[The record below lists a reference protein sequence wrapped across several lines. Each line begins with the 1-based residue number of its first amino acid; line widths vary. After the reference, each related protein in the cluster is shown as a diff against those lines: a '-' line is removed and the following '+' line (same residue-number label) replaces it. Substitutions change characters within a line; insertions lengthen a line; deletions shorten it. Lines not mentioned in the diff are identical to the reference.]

1 LKAGKGVF
9 RVALF
14 FKQGLLKT
22 DMSAD
27 IVITV
32 VGWLLGGFINGI
44 AGFGA
49 ALVAMPIVASGL
61 DMPLAL
67 TSCTLVV
74 LALNLQMFWIYRRH
88 LNGMGFVGI
97 IIGAIP
103 GAVVGILM
111 LRHMPETGLKFGLG
125 ALLIA
130 YAIWGLSLA
139 APSPTSLG
147 GRWAVLAG
155 FLSTSLGTAFGIN
168 GPSLAAYLAARGG
181 TAQEFKAGLGA
192 FLIASC
198 ALIMLAHGV
207 TGMYTVRSAGLFAM
221 ALPSVLL
228 GGWIGLRVSGR
239 VPERYFRSIV
249 YTMLLVAGVKMLLPA
264 LLA

>member
-1 LKAGKGVF
+1 
-9 RVALF
+9 
-14 FKQGLLKT
+14 
-22 DMSAD
+22 MSAD

-155 FLSTSLGTAFGIN
+155 FLSTSLGAAFGIN

-181 TAQEFKAGLGA
+181 TAQGFKSAMAA

-198 ALIMLAHGV
+198 SLIMLVHGV
-207 TGMYTVRSAGLFAM
+207 AGMYSARSASLFVI
-221 ALPSVLL
+221 ALPSVLF
-228 GGWIGLRVSGR
+228 GSWVGLRASGR
-239 VPERYFRSIV
+239 VPERHFRILI
-249 YTMLLVAGVKMLLPA
+249 YLMLLTAGIKMLLPA
-264 LLA
+264 LGF